1 MRTQRHFLDIV
12 WCAANAGA
20 SPDDCEVTRLKKAI
34 LTLIA
39 VIIAMLAIFWGC
51 MYVLFG
57 HFWSGMIPLTY
68 ATITFASIVHFFRTR
83 QFRFFRSSQLLLILL
98 LPFLL
103 QWSLGG
109 FVGGSVVMIWA
120 FFAPLAALLFA
131 DLDHAMGWLV
141 VFVLLTVI
149 SGLLDPVMAAH
160 ARMLPQPA
168 IRTFFV
174 LNMVA
179 GLVSIFFVF
188 RTFVKARE
196 HAHHLADEARR
207 ALELANGDLRESREI
222 IRQLMLTDALT
233 GIANRRHLDER
244 LAEEMA
250 RLQRQQRPFS
260 MLIADLDHFKE
271 VNDRYGHEAGDE
283 ALKIVANTIRQ
294 HIRASD
300 FVARY
305 GGEEFVVLMPET
317 DHQDAVILAERLRQA
332 VSGQRIEA
340 IGECI
345 TISLGVTTTLAAIPV
360 KSFVRQADDALYQAK
375 RTERDRVAASVCPPP
390 D

>member
-1 MRTQRHFLDIV
+1 MKTQSHFLDVI
-12 WCAANAGA
+12 WRAAGA
-20 SPDDCEVTRLKKAI
+20 GALPDDCEVTRLRKAI

-39 VIIAMLAIFWGC
+39 VIIAILAVFWGC
-51 MYVLFG
+51 LYVLLG

-68 ATITFASIVHFFRTR
+68 ATVTFASIVHFFHTR
-83 QFRFFRSSQLLLILL
+83 QFGFFRASQLLLILL

-120 FFAPLAALLFA
+120 FFSPLAALLFA

-141 VFVLLTVI
+141 AFVLLTVM
-149 SGLLDPVMAAH
+149 SGLLDPALAAH
-160 ARMLPQPA
+160 GHMLPQPA
-168 IRTFFV
+168 IQTFFV
-174 LNMVA
+174 LNMVV
-179 GLVSIFFVF
+179 GLVSVFFVF

-196 HAHHLADEARR
+196 HAHQLADEARR
-207 ALELANGDLRESREI
+207 ALEVANGDLRDSREI

-244 LAEEMA
+244 LMEEME
-250 RLQRQQRPFS
+250 RVQQKQRSFS
-260 MLIADLDHFKE
+260 ILIADLDHFKE
-271 VNDRYGHEAGDE
+271 VNDRFGHAAGDE
-283 ALKIVANTIRQ
+283 ALKSVAGIIRR

-305 GGEEFVVLMPET
+305 GGEEFVVLMPDT
-317 DHQDAVILAERLRQA
+317 DHQDAVMLAERLREA

-340 IGECI
+340 IGESI
-345 TISLGVTTTLAAIPV
+345 TISLGVTTTLGAMPL

-375 RTERDRVAASVCPPP
+375 RAGRDRVVSSVCHQPV
-390 D
+390 